1 MQNRFYSD
9 REIGLLAN
17 PTGGFLAWFRD
28 AGRVTF
34 VCTEDGDP
42 EVFSSEAEAEA
53 EAFAHASINFVQG

>member
-9 REIGLLAN
+9 REIGFLVN

-34 VCTEDGDP
+34 VCDEDGDP
-42 EVFSSEAEAEA
+42 EVFASEA
-53 EAFAHASINFVQG
+53 EAFAHASILFVQG